1 VKSEQSYQNPAMTTK
16 EQLLQELEQTPED
29 LIAAT
34 LNFLR
39 SAKAQQAIALSES
52 PATNPLLALLAEFD
66 EFAANIPPMN
76 CLTCP
81 RMVLSSTTITSTAR
95 PNTAHIISDHV
106 AFSHGSL

>member
-1 VKSEQSYQNPAMTTK
+1 MTTK

-66 EFAANIPPMN
+66 EFAANIPPDELSHLRTDGAEQHNHYLYGAPEHSTHNFRPCSMQ
-76 CLTCP
+76 P
-81 RMVLSSTTITSTAR
+81 R
-95 PNTAHIISDHV
+95 
-106 AFSHGSL
+106 